1 MNKKFK
7 KAIEISYAI
16 AGKKKSNQRCKHFS
30 FIFYKNKIL
39 SIGFNNYK
47 THPFNLK
54 FNYVNRQKNKISSF
68 VGTHSEMKAFLK
80 LGRKNCEGLT
90 LINTRINRK
99 NEIDY
104 SKPCR
109 GCCDMIKILNF
120 KEVYFSNK
128 NGNFDFLKK
137 QTYS

>member
-7 KAIEISYAI
+7 KVIEISYAM
-16 AGKKKSNQRCKHFS
+16 AGRKKAVQRCKHFS
-30 FIFYKNKIL
+30 FIFYKNKLL
-39 SIGFNNYK
+39 SIGSNNYK

-80 LGRKNCEGLT
+80 LRKKNCEGLT
-90 LINTRINRK
+90 LINTRINRN

-109 GCCDMIKILNF
+109 GCCDMIKSLNF

-128 NGNFDFLKK
+128 KGSFDFLKMEIHN
-137 QTYS
+137 